1 MTRAC
6 LMEVICALALGA
18 FAGWTARGEP
28 AGYAVETP
36 RASVTYGDGSVLAER
51 APQAKPSLPAP
62 ARPAGSRVTRTE
74 EVTIQPGK
82 PIPRPL
88 SHPAGNSTLPRVN
101 STLPRVDCPTAEDF
115 TCPPINVRLDV
126 LEMPDG
132 TTRVTGRTDT
142 GDFLAFRD
150 IPMGKTKV
158 AMRNHLVAVLEP
170 QEDLHSLT
178 FLRDIGRITLG
189 AGLTH
194 DAGQLLPTVAAG
206 WSW

>member
-6 LMEVICALALGA
+6 LMAVICALALGA
-18 FAGWTARGEP
+18 LAGWTARGAP
-28 AGYAVETP
+28 AEYAVETP
-36 RASVTYGDGSVLAER
+36 QASVTYSDGSVLAER
-51 APQAKPSLPAP
+51 APQAKPSMPAP
-62 ARPAGSRVTRTE
+62 TRPAGSRVTRTE
-74 EVTIQPGK
+74 EVTIQPAGPVAKPQPAGK
-82 PIPRPL
+82 PEQ
-88 SHPAGNSTLPRVN
+88 A
-101 STLPRVDCPTAEDF
+101 CKTAEDF

-178 FLRDIGRITLG
+178 YLRDMGRLSLG

-194 DAGQLLPTVAAG
+194 DAGQLLPTLAAG